1 MQAPHHEITS
11 RVVFHCSII
20 ISDFDYYVLHWI
32 KRTAAEFTVYGRELE
47 NV

>member
-1 MQAPHHEITS
+1 VLALEQHWKREQG
-11 RVVFHCSII
+11 II